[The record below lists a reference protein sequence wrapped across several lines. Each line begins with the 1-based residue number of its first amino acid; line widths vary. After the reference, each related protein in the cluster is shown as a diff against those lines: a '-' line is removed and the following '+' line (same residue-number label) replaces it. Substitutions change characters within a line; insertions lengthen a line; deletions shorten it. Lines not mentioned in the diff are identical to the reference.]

1 MPLQMSQRCLSGVLG
16 FVIPYLIRVSLQA
29 QDFPPGAQ
37 LPDPHGH
44 VVGGGNQEIGCHGM
58 EADGVNLFRVTW

>member
-1 MPLQMSQRCLSGVLG
+1 MPQSCLSGVPG
-16 FVIPYLIRVSLQA
+16 SVIPYLIRMSLQA
-29 QDFPPGAQ
+29 QDFLSRTQ

-44 VVGGGNQEIGCHGM
+44 VVGGGNQEVGCHGV